1 MRFIDDY
8 QYKSEGEKEQ
18 IIKKPDKK
26 VPPKKPTKTDVR
38 KFNEPINKEETDIN
52 RELFKK
58 HFSFQMPG
66 EMLKALYNTDNESNN
81 NDLINMIKKGL
92 NNLKDEIEKIS
103 EDEIKIKKPYEI
115 VDSVQNILEFN
126 RQNQEGKGLNIVTP
140 EQIISRLPISLAQLK
155 AGNNS

>member
-1 MRFIDDY
+1 
-8 QYKSEGEKEQ
+8 
-18 IIKKPDKK
+18 
-26 VPPKKPTKTDVR
+26 
-38 KFNEPINKEETDIN
+38 
-52 RELFKK
+52 
-58 HFSFQMPG
+58 MPG

-115 VDSVQNILEFN
+115 VDSDQNILEFN

-140 EQIISRLPISLAQLK
+140 DQIISRLPISLAQLK

>member
-1 MRFIDDY
+1 
-8 QYKSEGEKEQ
+8 
-18 IIKKPDKK
+18 
-26 VPPKKPTKTDVR
+26 
-38 KFNEPINKEETDIN
+38 
-52 RELFKK
+52 
-58 HFSFQMPG
+58 MPG

-140 EQIISRLPISLAQLK
+140 DQIISRLPISLAQLK